1 LTDRNRWNK
10 TPFDIAVEKGQL
22 KCVKHIVLS
31 SWIEANID
39 MRDLI
44 NAGSM
49 KNAID
54 QEQLDILSFF
64 VSEPKRFAY
73 IIHLLIELN
82 GQYFNLVGVALV
94 LVRITHVSF

>member
-1 LTDRNRWNK
+1 
-10 TPFDIAVEKGQL
+10 
-22 KCVKHIVLS
+22 
-31 SWIEANID
+31 

-44 NAGSM
+44 NADSM

-82 GQYFNLVGVALV
+82 GQYFNLVGIV
-94 LVRITHVSF
+94 LAVVRRTLAILAGILDPAEKEGHRSIVHQCTYSRGTVHLR